1 MAVSANCARDQS
13 IVPASIVNSKSCIS
27 YYLLVVIQQLC
38 SHEIGLSTLF
48 GVGTEKIREEENLQ
62 NDKDDE
68 KLDGYDQPQRLP
80 QRHAAEA
87 IIIKVEG
94 TVKETAL
101 SHRHLVFSLRAK
113 IGIISQT
120 TKRKRPKS
128 LQFNKKG

>member
-1 MAVSANCARDQS
+1 MAIRFFFLFGPFRKFVSHKVS
-13 IVPASIVNSKSCIS
+13 
-27 YYLLVVIQQLC
+27 
-38 SHEIGLSTLF
+38 LSALF
-48 GVGTEKIREEENLQ
+48 GVGTEEVWEEENLQ

-94 TVKETAL
+94 TVKETAF

-113 IGIISQT
+113 IGIIFQT
-120 TKRKRPKS
+120 AKRKTKIVDI
-128 LQFNKKG
+128 FTN